1 MLKTLIITDQD
12 LDFNKYIQGDQKLK
26 KLLAAVALSVTSFFA
41 IGQSSQTPVNITAV
55 SPLPSPAQFA
65 SYGGLNATF
74 TFATQNT
81 LNAQFCAGSD
91 VCTLPTA
98 PSGVY
103 AYTVANT
110 RWGTYKLN
118 NPNAGSCSP
127 GITFNGLQYCLL
139 EFHFHGPSEHWVNN
153 SATDLEVHFVYFKL
167 SDLQSAARGLC
178 YADSLLVL
186 GQRMVGNGNT
196 ANAAWTTV
204 FNAIPAANSTGA
216 SSGTVSF
223 NIASL
228 MGIANFNTAP
238 SYRYSGGLTAPISI
252 ATLGATSSCVANTN
266 PNNGSPW
273 WGNPQ
278 RQLTVGA
285 YPQIV
290 TWVLFRQPIQL
301 SVAQVQQFKTVFP
314 DGNARA
320 VQPTGTTIYF
330 ANPN

>member
-1 MLKTLIITDQD
+1 M
-12 LDFNKYIQGDQKLK
+12 K
-26 KLLAAVALSVTSFFA
+26 KNFIVTIAAIVMSLTPFIAQA
-41 IGQSSQTPVNITAV
+41 QSQTPVNITAV
-55 SPLPSPAQFA
+55 TPQGSPAQFT
-65 SYGGLNATF
+65 SYSGLNATF

-81 LNAQFCAGSD
+81 LNAQFCQGSD

-98 PSGVY
+98 PGGPY

-118 NPNAGSCSP
+118 NPNAGSCNPS
-127 GITFNGLQYCLL
+127 ITFNGLQYCLL

-167 SDLQSAARGLC
+167 TDFTGPYGLC
-178 YADSLLVL
+178 NADSLLVL

-196 ANAAWTTV
+196 PNAAWTNV
-204 FNAIPAANSTGA
+204 FNAIPAVNNTGA
-216 SSGTVSF
+216 YSGDTVSF
-223 NIASL
+223 NIASM

-252 ATLGATSSCVANTN
+252 ATLGAASTCVANTN
-266 PNNGSPW
+266 PNNSRPW

-278 RQLTVGA
+278 RQLTLQV

-290 TWVLFRQPIQL
+290 SWVLFKQPIQL
-301 SVAQVQQFKTVFP
+301 SVAQVQQFKTAFA

-320 VQPTGTTIYF
+320 IQPVGATIYY

>member
-1 MLKTLIITDQD
+1 MKKMNFLVTMILSLI
-12 LDFNKYIQGDQKLK
+12 
-26 KLLAAVALSVTSFFA
+26 SVIA
-41 IGQSSQTPVNITAV
+41 IAQSSQTPINITSVAAQ
-55 SPLPSPAQFA
+55 PSPAQFA
-65 SYGGLNATF
+65 NYAGLNATF

-98 PSGVY
+98 PTGPY

-118 NPNAGSCSP
+118 NPNAGSCNP
-127 GITFNGLQYCLL
+127 TLTFNGQQYCLL

-167 SDLQSAARGLC
+167 ADFTGPYGLC
-178 YADSLLVL
+178 NPDSLLVL

-196 ANAAWTTV
+196 ANAAWTNV

-216 SSGTVSF
+216 YSGSTVSF
-223 NIASL
+223 NIASM
-228 MGIANFNTAP
+228 MGMANFNTAP
-238 SYRYSGGLTAPISI
+238 SYRYSGGLTAPISG
-252 ATLGATSSCVANTN
+252 ATLGAPSTCVANTN
-266 PNNGSPW
+266 PNNGRPW

-278 RQLTVGA
+278 RQLTLQQ

-290 TWVLFRQPIQL
+290 SWVLFKQPIQL
-301 SVAQVQQFKTVFP
+301 SVAQVEQFKAAFP

-320 VQPTGTTIYF
+320 IQPAGATIYY